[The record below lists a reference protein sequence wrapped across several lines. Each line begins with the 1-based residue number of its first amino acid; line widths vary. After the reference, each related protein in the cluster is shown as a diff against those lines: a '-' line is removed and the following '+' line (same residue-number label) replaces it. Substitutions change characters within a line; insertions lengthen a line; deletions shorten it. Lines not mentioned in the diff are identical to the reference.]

1 MAETMMIDNEV
12 NVANLEAR
20 LSRVRGIAIRTRG
33 HTHGFIT
40 RLMSPGDLGELVKPF
55 VFLDYFANE
64 KFEGPGMAVH
74 PHSGIA
80 THTTLLRGR
89 TTYQDST
96 GKSGI
101 LPTHSVEWM
110 QAGGG
115 VWHGGKPFAG
125 EPIQGYQLWIALPQA
140 LENAP
145 AESHYIDPS
154 AIESDERVRV
164 LLGAYG
170 NLRSP
175 IPYHEPL
182 TYLHVRLKDGERW
195 RFTPPQDHDVAW
207 TAVHQGKLQVAGVTL
222 DREMAVFEEGAGE
235 IELRAQGDTELVVGS
250 AKKHAHP
257 LVCGSYSVHTS
268 AAALAQGESGIRR
281 IADRS
286 LVSRKER

>member
-1 MAETMMIDNEV
+1 MLETTETTS
-12 NVANLEAR
+12 NVEAKATR
-20 LSRVRGIAIRTRG
+20 PRGIVIRTHG

-55 VFLDYFANE
+55 VFLDYFDNE
-64 KFEGPGMAVH
+64 QFRGPGMAVH

-89 TTYQDST
+89 TTYEDST

-101 LPTHSVEWM
+101 LPMHSVEWM

-115 VWHGGKPFAG
+115 VWHGGKPFEG
-125 EPIQGYQLWIALPQA
+125 EPIRGYQLWISLPES
-140 LENAP
+140 LEHAP

-154 AIESDERVRV
+154 AIESDDRVRV

-195 RFTPPQDHDVAW
+195 TFTPPENHDVAW
-207 TAVHQGKLQVAGVTL
+207 TAVHQGKLHVAGVSL
-222 DREMAVFEEGAGE
+222 SREMAAFEEGPAPIEFRAEGE
-235 IELRAQGDTELVVGS
+235 TELVIGS
-250 AKKHAHP
+250 AQKHPHP

-268 AAALAQGESGIRR
+268 RAALVKGENGIREVATRLNRARR
-281 IADRS
+281 I
-286 LVSRKER
+286 